1 MLSWSTYFQSPD
13 YLDLYRK
20 MLMDNDYLPLI
31 CKWMHLKDNM
41 NILDVGCGTGA
52 LCFYL
57 SKHLHNCS
65 FYGIDIDTNFLKSAK
80 EKSLCYNSYN
90 NSNKFTFIYGDAN
103 KIPFLENYFDAVIS
117 YTALTNIPNGN
128 NVISEMER
136 VVRPSG
142 FVSSITSQ
150 SFSYNPLYE
159 GNYDSNHS
167 CYLHK
172 LKFLTKKVNNMY
184 NSIQPIND
192 YYMYGTP
199 PEKIPLLFASSSLYN
214 IEMHP
219 IGCSFSL
226 SNNLYSTTEKIE
238 LIDLMYRAEKNK
250 FQKYMELDEARKYIS
265 YEEENLYLELL
276 ALKNQT
282 QKLHIEDDKSW
293 EWFGGA
299 QLLMCGQK
307 QGNY

>member
-1 MLSWSTYFQSPD
+1 
-13 YLDLYRK
+13 
-20 MLMDNDYLPLI
+20 
-31 CKWMHLKDNM
+31 
-41 NILDVGCGTGA
+41 
-52 LCFYL
+52 
-57 SKHLHNCS
+57 
-65 FYGIDIDTNFLKSAK
+65 
-80 EKSLCYNSYN
+80 
-90 NSNKFTFIYGDAN
+90 
-103 KIPFLENYFDAVIS
+103 
-117 YTALTNIPNGN
+117 
-128 NVISEMER
+128 
-136 VVRPSG
+136 
-142 FVSSITSQ
+142 
-150 SFSYNPLYE
+150 
-159 GNYDSNHS
+159 
-167 CYLHK
+167 
-172 LKFLTKKVNNMY
+172 
-184 NSIQPIND
+184 
-192 YYMYGTP
+192 
-199 PEKIPLLFASSSLYN
+199 
-214 IEMHP
+214 MHP